1 VAVEDRVMR
10 AIIGIE
16 GKPILE
22 TLVYFGSLNFENLI
36 ESIEE
41 MEKFCEFD

>member
-1 VAVEDRVMR
+1 VAVEERMMR

-22 TLVYFGSLNFENLI
+22 TLVYFGSLNLQTLI
-36 ESIEE
+36 ESIGE